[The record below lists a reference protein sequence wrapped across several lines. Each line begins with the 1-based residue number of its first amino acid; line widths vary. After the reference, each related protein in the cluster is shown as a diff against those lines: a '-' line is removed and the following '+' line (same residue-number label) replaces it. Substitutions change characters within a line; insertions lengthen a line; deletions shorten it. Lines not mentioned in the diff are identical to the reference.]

1 MVPAHRDL
9 TQTQPGL
16 VGEKK
21 KFDIKR
27 EPNGMRFFQN
37 WPADIQ
43 SKRFETALRVPK
55 RHSGRK
61 SHDQIENASGLLTSP
76 RLVNADQFSVERAR
90 TKHKID
96 ISSCDRFDHFRNL
109 AQRRRKIGVEE
120 QSDGFG
126 CGEQSSSHCR
136 AFAAIRKV

>member
-61 SHDQIENASGLLTSP
+61 SHDQIENTTGLLASP
-76 RLVNADQFSVERAR
+76 RLPNADQFSIERAR
-90 TKHKID
+90 TK
-96 ISSCDRFDHFRNL
+96 
-109 AQRRRKIGVEE
+109 RKIRVEE
-120 QSDGFG
+120 QSDWF
-126 CGEQSSSHCR
+126 CCREQSSSHCC
-136 AFAAIRKV
+136 AFSAIWKILQ

>member
-16 VGEKK
+16 VGKKK

-27 EPNGMRFFQN
+27 EPDGMRFFQN

-61 SHDQIENASGLLTSP
+61 SHDQIENATGLLASP
-76 RLVNADQFSVERAR
+76 RLPNADQFSIERAR
-90 TKHKID
+90 TKRKID
-96 ISSCDRFDHFRNL
+96 ISLCDRPNHFGE
-109 AQRRRKIGVEE
+109 IGRAHVRTPVTDV
-120 QSDGFG
+120 SRMP
-126 CGEQSSSHCR
+126 SS
-136 AFAAIRKV
+136 A